1 MEHIVIENVG
11 QVKKWTTFNE
21 PNEVCIDGY
30 GDGTNA
36 PLVDLNGVGE
46 YYCIDTIIKA
56 HAAAYHLYKNQYYQ
70 KYGGKIGIT
79 LNSRYFFS
87 DQNDK
92 DIVERGMQFWV
103 RTDTIYDKQT
113 LHTYIF
119 HFGSA

>member
-1 MEHIVIENVG
+1 MKFLTG

-56 HAAAYHLYKNQYYQ
+56 HAVVYHLYKNKYYP

-87 DQNDK
+87 ANNDK
-92 DIVERGMQFWV
+92 ELVDRAMQFWV
-103 RTDTIYDKQT
+103 RN
-113 LHTYIF
+113 
-119 HFGSA
+119 